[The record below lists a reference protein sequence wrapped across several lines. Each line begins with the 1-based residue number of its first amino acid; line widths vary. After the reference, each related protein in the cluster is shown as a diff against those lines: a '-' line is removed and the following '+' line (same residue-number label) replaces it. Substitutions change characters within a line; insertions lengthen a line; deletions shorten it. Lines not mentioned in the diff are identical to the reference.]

1 MGLVFSIINEKLILR
16 RPRMALIF
24 QAKNVLCF
32 VSVFFLVGNANA
44 HWTLDNDSST
54 LSFVTVKADHVGEVH
69 TFDRLSGN
77 IEDDGGVE
85 ITIELA
91 SVNTLIDIRNERMQ
105 NMLFETNLFP
115 QAVISGDIDLDAVTA
130 LGAGA
135 SQSMSVEFDLDVHG
149 DSNSYTAEVMVT
161 RTESGV
167 VASTLKP
174 IIVTA
179 DAHGLVTGVEA
190 LREVAG
196 LPSISRAV
204 PVSFTVVFDQGH

>member
-1 MGLVFSIINEKLILR
+1 
-16 RPRMALIF
+16 MARIF
-24 QAKNVLCF
+24 QAKNVLSF